1 MKGKMPNKSDLK
13 GVHFSMNKE
22 QIKYYAD
29 EIISKSINITY
40 YNDGN
45 NTCFNNKHNKILQSI
60 INKNKYKYLHEYN
73 DISIARDACYLAYY
87 ESLITILEKN
97 NYSDDQL
104 LIISEDINI
113 ESHKVTKD
121 FIKQVIVT
129 ANNKVKEQLLNRSKY
144 ETSSQLIFTDDLSYI
159 EDNVS
164 DNNIDYWF
172 LDYLTKDQKD
182 YIIGNKIY
190 ANNNNGDESLMNK
203 RIATKISKINKPTET
218 NYLDYLLSIND
229 NNTFIKE
236 VKRLMNTNNLI
247 SELII
252 DELSAEERIKL
263 NKDKA
268 DLITLHELRNIMK
281 QKNNK

>member
-1 MKGKMPNKSDLK
+1 
-13 GVHFSMNKE
+13 MN
-22 QIKYYAD
+22 
-29 EIISKSINITY
+29 
-40 YNDGN
+40 
-45 NTCFNNKHNKILQSI
+45 
-60 INKNKYKYLHEYN
+60 
-73 DISIARDACYLAYY
+73 
-87 ESLITILEKN
+87 
-97 NYSDDQL
+97 
-104 LIISEDINI
+104 
-113 ESHKVTKD
+113 
-121 FIKQVIVT
+121 VT

-190 ANNNNGDESLMNK
+190 ANNNNGDESLMKK
-203 RIATKISKINKPTET
+203 RIATKINKINKPTET

-236 VKRLMNTNNLI
+236 VKRLMNTKNLI

-268 DLITLHELRNIMK
+268 DLTTLHELRNIMK